1 MTHLTTIG
9 ELGMNVG
16 LVDLDDKGDLAEG
29 FITGD
34 GSVGSL
40 DALAIGTDEFE
51 GYVLPD
57 GKAEFGGGSLE
68 AKGEATRIVTEA
80 FLLDELEGLEFLGV
94 HCWFGFGIL
103 LLDDKN
109 DGDDRGDD
117 DRPENNIV

>member
-1 MTHLTTIG
+1 MTLWTPHIHGISNGETVEVLTQLTTIG
-9 ELGMNVG
+9 EFGVHIG

-29 FITGD
+29 LISRD

-40 DALAIGTDEFE
+40 DALAIGTGEFE

-68 AKGEATRIVTEA
+68 GKGEATRVVTDA

-94 HCWFGFGIL
+94 HC
-103 LLDDKN
+103 
-109 DGDDRGDD
+109 
-117 DRPENNIV
+117 